1 MRVVLIM
8 NGRLCFNL
16 NKAPNCSVSSCQ
28 KFPFLLQTVV
38 AFQLHC
44 WLEWACSGGR
54 EREGHITTHTPPGFH
69 IAVPETQ
76 KATALCVL
84 TLHFSSDCIKL
95 CNVVFLEKHF
105 RGAHHTPCTGSSSI
119 AQYLN
124 ISNKFLL
131 FAAIADA
138 LLSNFYFPACTPS
151 LDLPKFPHGKIKNRR
166 SSIQREL

>member
-54 EREGHITTHTPPGFH
+54 EREGHTTSTPLLASTLLSLRH
-69 IAVPETQ
+69 SNHWAVLNPW
-76 KATALCVL
+76 L
-84 TLHFSSDCIKL
+84 TLHFSSDCIQL
-95 CNVVFLEKHF
+95 RNVVFLEKHL
-105 RGAHHTPCTGSSSI
+105 RGANHALCTGSSSI
-119 AQYLN
+119 AQCLN

-131 FAAIADA
+131 FAAIAGK
-138 LLSNFYFPACTPS
+138 LLSNFYFPALTPS
-151 LDLPKFPHGKIKNRR
+151 LDL
-166 SSIQREL
+166 L

>member
-1 MRVVLIM
+1 MLLLMRVVLIM

-54 EREGHITTHTPPGFH
+54 EREGHTTTHTPPGFH

-76 KATALCVL
+76 KAVGCSDI
-84 TLHFSSDCIKL
+84 TLFLGLHKTLQCCFLRKTFERGTPYTVHRFQQHSSIL
-95 CNVVFLEKHF
+95 KHF
-105 RGAHHTPCTGSSSI
+105 KQIPTVCSHCWRA
-119 AQYLN
+119 AEQ
-124 ISNKFLL
+124 LL
-131 FAAIADA
+131 FSCLHS
-138 LLSNFYFPACTPS
+138 LLGSA
-151 LDLPKFPHGKIKNRR
+151 
-166 SSIQREL
+166 